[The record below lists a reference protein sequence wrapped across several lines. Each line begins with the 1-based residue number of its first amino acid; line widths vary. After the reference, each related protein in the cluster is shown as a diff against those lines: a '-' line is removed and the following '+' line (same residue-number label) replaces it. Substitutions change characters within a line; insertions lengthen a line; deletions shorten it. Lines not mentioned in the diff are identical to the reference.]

1 MDRRKG
7 NSLLVNKIGLCKPNG
22 LLINTYVLTEI
33 FIEEKMKSSP
43 GLSYRKKTQNLQLK
57 SILITRPNIS
67 QICVNWIRVIINKV
81 KSCSQSGITSYL
93 EHKRSDE
100 KW

>member
-22 LLINTYVLTEI
+22 LFINTFGLTEI

-57 SILITRPNIS
+57 SILITRPTVRRV
-67 QICVNWIRVIINKV
+67 CVNWIRVIINNV
-81 KSCSQSGITSYL
+81 KSCSKSGITRYL